1 MMTIQESLVFRE
13 VQRFALWLRAAI
25 VAGALAM
32 VALCWF
38 VLAETA
44 SQQGAAQV
52 FVVIFC
58 VALMVI
64 LPVGIAVFFL
74 MLKLE
79 TEVRRDGLYIRFF
92 PIHIRYRRFTRADI
106 VRHFACSYR
115 PIRDYGG
122 WGIRFGPQGKAYNV
136 SGNRGVQL
144 VFRDGKRLLIGSQKA
159 DELAE
164 AIGAIA
170 ETSEVATNVQ

>member
-25 VAGALAM
+25 VLVAVAM

-38 VLAETA
+38 VLAKTA
-44 SQQGAAQV
+44 SEQEAAQV
-52 FVVIFC
+52 FVVISC
-58 VALMVI
+58 VVLMVI